1 MTDIVTTTVKAV
13 DPADVL
19 DTALSAVIGAA
30 DRQALVAG
38 ILQSA
43 ARLAGES
50 VDDLQ
55 TLAKTADKVV
65 GGGALSALLPIA
77 QQIDPREHVVTE
89 AQAIWQM
96 EWRQRNPDGTRKYP
110 DKPEV
115 EEVFEEAPA
124 LALLL
129 INEVVHLNSHHWMDS
144 WPKDARATIYMGVD
158 CSDVFAWGCSDSED
172 ATHADIES
180 VYRHWLKDPTWGG
193 AVWSMIKRRQMPQ
206 RPVEK
211 RIRDAGIWDLD
222 ALQAEHGLLPNHYDG
237 ISGVQAGQKYEA
249 YCAWERGEGR
259 EPLPYDAKWWEGWR
273 RFVAARPDWHDA
285 AWKAEEERRRL
296 EWRTGNGYETP
307 ADDADPQTLD
317 VAAEVARLANMV
329 EAAAER
335 RGKAKTA
342 ADDSARSYFVQ
353 SAAASEREILAALPT
368 LLGAI
373 GGGDAK

>member
-1 MTDIVTTTVKAV
+1 MTDIVTTTVKAI

-19 DTALSAVIGAA
+19 DPALSAAIGAA
-30 DRQALVAG
+30 DALALVAS

-55 TLAKTADKVV
+55 TLAQTAEKVV

-96 EWRQRNPDGTRKYP
+96 EWGQRNPDGTRKYP

-115 EEVFEEAPA
+115 EEVFEEGPA
-124 LALLL
+124 FALLV
-129 INEVVHLNSHHWMDS
+129 INEVVHLNSHHWMNR
-144 WPKDARATIYMGVD
+144 WPKDARATIHMGVD

-172 ATHADIES
+172 ATYADIES

-193 AVWSMIKRRQMPQ
+193 AVWSMIRRRQMPQ

-237 ISGVQAGQKYEA
+237 ISDVQAGQKYEA

-259 EPLPYDAKWWEGWR
+259 EPLPYDAQWWEGWR
-273 RFVAARPDWHDA
+273 RFVAARPDWYDA

-296 EWRTGNGYETP
+296 AWRTENGYEMP
-307 ADDADPQTLD
+307 AEEAAPQALD
-317 VAAEVARLANMV
+317 VAAEVSRLANMV
-329 EAAAER
+329 EAASER
-335 RGKAKTA
+335 RAKAKTA

-353 SAAASEREILAALPT
+353 SAATCEREILAALPA
-368 LLGAI
+368 LLGAV
-373 GGGDAK
+373 GRTTAS